1 MPYVCQMLQL
11 SLQKKKKVSSMKTE
25 HFKYFSVPLF
35 RVTCVLQNLPEV
47 DVCRSFIPTV
57 LLGVESLTKTAGWM
71 GLETSWLI
79 NNVPLIQSTVHNSR

>member
-1 MPYVCQMLQL
+1 
-11 SLQKKKKVSSMKTE
+11 MKTE
-25 HFKYFSVPLF
+25 NFKYFSVPLF

-57 LLGVESLTKTAGWM
+57 LLGMRSSLRLQAEWV
-71 GLETSWLI
+71 LETSWLI

>member
-1 MPYVCQMLQL
+1 MPYVYQMLQL
-11 SLQKKKKVSSMKTE
+11 NLKIKVSSMKTE

-35 RVTCVLQNLPEV
+35 IVMCVLQNLPEV
-47 DVCRSFIPTV
+47 DVCKSFIPTV
-57 LLGVESLTKTAGWM
+57 LLGTESFTKSASWM

>member
-1 MPYVCQMLQL
+1 MPYVYQMLQL
-11 SLQKKKKVSSMKTE
+11 NLKIKVSSMKTE

-35 RVTCVLQNLPEV
+35 IVMCVLQNLPEV
-47 DVCRSFIPTV
+47 DVCKSFIPTV

>member
-35 RVTCVLQNLPEV
+35 RVTCVLQNLPEA
-47 DVCRSFIPTV
+47 DVCKSFILTV
-57 LLGVESLTKTAGWM
+57 LLGTESFTKTASWM
-71 GLETSWLI
+71 GLEKRWLI